1 MKREKSS
8 KTAHTHTQFCFCF
21 VQLELARAFTAR
33 SYTHSRIHPS
43 REEAFW
49 YTRWTVQPHTW
60 NTTHAAVYASFS
72 AKHTPKSA
80 TANCVVD
87 SVLRY
92 SLRSAEILGHHLS
105 FVRITA
111 SRKKLCRQRAQTTNN
126 SYKIV
131 YLKSFESC
139 SPLSLLIS
147 LVLSLALALP
157 LARLLGHSEYILFVV
172 RSIIVWFYFIMVAAF
187 FHSFLAVSFTRHLTM
202 FLIKI
207 LSSFSVCLILIC
219 SVALVAVFGCH
230 CYCSANAC

>member
-1 MKREKSS
+1 MTK
-8 KTAHTHTQFCFCF
+8 KTYYRVWKERKAAKQHTHTQFCFCF

-105 FVRITA
+105 FVR
-111 SRKKLCRQRAQTTNN
+111 
-126 SYKIV
+126 
-131 YLKSFESC
+131 
-139 SPLSLLIS
+139 
-147 LVLSLALALP
+147 ALP
-157 LARLLGHSEYILFVV
+157 HREKNFAGKEHKTLIILIKLFTWSLSSLARLFP
-172 RSIIVWFYFIMVAAF
+172 F
-187 FHSFLAVSFTRHLTM
+187 
-202 FLIKI
+202 
-207 LSSFSVCLILIC
+207 
-219 SVALVAVFGCH
+219 
-230 CYCSANAC
+230 